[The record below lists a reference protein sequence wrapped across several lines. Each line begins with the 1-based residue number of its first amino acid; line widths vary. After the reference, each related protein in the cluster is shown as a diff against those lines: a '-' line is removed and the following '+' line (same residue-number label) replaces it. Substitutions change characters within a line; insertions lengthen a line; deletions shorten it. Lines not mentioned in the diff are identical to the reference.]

1 MSIYTIGDLHLS
13 FKNPK
18 PMNIFGENWKNH
30 EEKIQKDWISKVKE
44 EDTVIHPGDFSWGI
58 KLEDTIPDFEYL
70 KKLPGKK
77 ILLKGNHEYWWTTIT
92 NMKKFLIENDFKNID
107 FIQNNSIVVENKI
120 ICGTRGWSLNNIET
134 ENSKK
139 ILAREAIRL
148 ELSIKDAMSKN
159 EKEEKEIIVF
169 MHYPPITKQELNT
182 DFFKLLKKYKIKRC
196 YYAHLHGKSLEDAV
210 QGDIE
215 GIEFKV
221 VSADGLDFK
230 LLEIK

>member
-44 EDTVIHPGDFSWGI
+44 EDTVIHPGDFSWGM

-92 NMKKFLIENDFKNID
+92 NIKKFLIENDFKNID

-148 ELSIKDAMSKN
+148 ELSIKDAISKN

>member
-18 PMNIFGENWKNH
+18 PMNIFGENWKDH
-30 EEKIQKDWISKVKE
+30 EEKIKKDWISKVKE
-44 EDTVIHPGDFSWGI
+44 EDTVIHPGDFSWGM

-230 LLEIK
+230 LLEI